1 MNKNKKIS
9 NDLKLVEKLIKKDIS
24 KEKTISGLY
33 KYIFKSNGKKIRARL
48 NLIASSKNLNKN
60 RIKLASVIELLHTA
74 TLIHDDVVD
83 DSAFRRG
90 TKSVNKLW
98 TNSHGCLLYTSPSP
112 RDATLSRMPSSA

>member
-60 RIKLASVIELLHTA
+60 RIKLASVIELS
-74 TLIHDDVVD
+74 LIHI
-83 DSAFRRG
+83 
-90 TKSVNKLW
+90 
-98 TNSHGCLLYTSPSP
+98 
-112 RDATLSRMPSSA
+112 

>member
-60 RIKLASVIELLHTA
+60 RIKLS
-74 TLIHDDVVD
+74 LIHI
-83 DSAFRRG
+83 
-90 TKSVNKLW
+90 
-98 TNSHGCLLYTSPSP
+98 
-112 RDATLSRMPSSA
+112 